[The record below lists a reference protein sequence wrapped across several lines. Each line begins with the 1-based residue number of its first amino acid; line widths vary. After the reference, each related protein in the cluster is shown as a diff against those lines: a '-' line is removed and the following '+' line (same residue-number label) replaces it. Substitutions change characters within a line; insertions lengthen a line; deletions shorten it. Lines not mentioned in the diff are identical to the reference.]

1 MSALQLLRMTTTL
14 RRASLFAS
22 RVVWR
27 QTNRNL
33 QALRCFATKSRPGSS
48 SSSSIEQQYQRK
60 TPLEHVLIRPDTY
73 VGSTEVLESLVWLPA
88 KADALRYSLRSAKF
102 VPALYKVFDEILVNA
117 LDNRQRDS
125 SMAHLDVRVDVA
137 RNLVAIRNDGRSI
150 PVVLHAT
157 EGIYVPELVMG
168 HLLTGS
174 NFDDSTAKITGGRNG
189 FGAKLCNIFST
200 RFHVDI
206 VDSHR
211 ALRYR
216 QTWHANM
223 TRCDPPLV
231 EPAPPGAADS
241 TTIEFEPDLSR
252 FAGGAMRSLADTEV
266 LAVWRR
272 RVHDAA
278 ACAPDVAVTWNGAA
292 VEPRSFEEYAA
303 LHDAVD
309 TKGGAQ
315 LLFERKPR
323 WHVGVGV
330 ARVSLQSLSAP
341 SGACAAQVS
350 YVNGIATP
358 RGGTHVAHVADVV
371 AQCVL
376 RAIERRHRD
385 LQPRLANIRGALAL
399 FISCNIDNP
408 AFDSQTKETLTTRAD
423 DFGAPFVLSERMA
436 QRIVDESGIVEAVV
450 RQLELRQL
458 RRVDAATAG
467 KKSARGALL
476 GLPKLQDAH
485 YAGTDKASECC
496 LILTE
501 GDSAKALAVAG
512 LSELGRDRFGV
523 YPLRGKLLNVRDA
536 PTQRV
541 LDNAELS
548 AVKTILGLKVEH
560 EQPSKMRYGRVMLMT
575 DQDADGSHIKGL
587 FINYMHTFWP
597 QLLKGNQ
604 FLDEFVT
611 PIVKAT
617 RRGGGESKSFFTVR
631 EFEEWRTALP
641 VAERRKWSHKYY
653 KGLGTSTAAE
663 AREYFSNVERHR
675 LRFLWGGRDAP
686 VGAGAPR
693 DAEDELIEMAFA
705 RDRVDERKRWLEQ
718 YVGDDNEDAI
728 AVVDHTRAA
737 LSYAEFI
744 NQELVLFSRLSLVR
758 AVPRLL
764 DGLKPGQRKVLFACF
779 RRRLTQEIKVAQLA
793 GYVAEH
799 TNYHHGEAALAATII
814 GMAQDYCGA
823 NNVPLL
829 VPAGQFGTRLL
840 GGKDAASPRYL
851 FTRLAPAARLLYRE
865 VDDGVL
871 RHAVEDGDRVQP
883 VTYAP
888 VVPVVLLNGAAGVG
902 TGWSTNVPSYHPL
915 DVIGNVERALAG
927 KSLHAMV
934 PWWRH
939 FGGEVRVLDAAKGEL
954 VTRGVARATGKQTI
968 EITELPIG
976 RWTTTQKEYL
986 EEMLEIGTIESFREL
1001 HSEHSVHFVVS
1012 VSPRHMKEY
1021 TASRK
1026 AMARAFRLESNLS
1039 LRNMHL
1045 FDCDGRLQHFL
1056 TAEDVVRAFVHE
1068 RLPFYERRRERQL
1081 LTLTLECDVLRIRGE
1096 FARFM
1101 VHQGGAQW
1109 LGRPRAE
1116 LLAEL
1121 ARRGFPPEL
1130 PKLPQQQQEDDD
1142 SGDGGD
1148 SAEEAIEKT
1157 SSTTTTT
1164 EPFEY
1169 LLRTSVSSLSAERVE
1184 ALEQEWRK
1192 RRNERDELDKKNAK
1206 DLWRADLAQ
1215 LKEWVL
1221 KDKTFARE
1229 EDAEKQ

>member
-1 MSALQLLRMTTTL
+1 
-14 RRASLFAS
+14 
-22 RVVWR
+22 
-27 QTNRNL
+27 
-33 QALRCFATKSRPGSS
+33 
-48 SSSSIEQQYQRK
+48 
-60 TPLEHVLIRPDTY
+60 
-73 VGSTEVLESLVWLPA
+73 
-88 KADALRYSLRSAKF
+88 
-102 VPALYKVFDEILVNA
+102 
-117 LDNRQRDS
+117 
-125 SMAHLDVRVDVA
+125 MARLDVRVDVA
-137 RNLVAIRNDGRSI
+137 RNTVSIRNDGRSI

-157 EGIYVPELVMG
+157 EHIYVPELVMG

-189 FGAKLCNIFST
+189 FGAKLCNIFSS
-200 RFHVDI
+200 RFSVDI

-211 ALRYR
+211 GLRYR

-231 EPAPPGAADS
+231 EPADPDATDS
-241 TTIEFEPDLSR
+241 TTVEFEPDLSR

-278 ACAPDVAVTWNGAA
+278 ACTPDVEVTWNGAV
-292 VEPRSFEEYAA
+292 VEPRSFEEYSA

-315 LLFERKPR
+315 LLFDRKPR

-341 SGACAAQVS
+341 SGACAAHVS

-371 AQCVL
+371 AQCVM
-376 RAIERRHRD
+376 RAIEKRHRE
-385 LQPRLANIRGALAL
+385 LQPRLANIRGVLTL

-408 AFDSQTKETLTTRAD
+408 AFDSQTKETLTTRVD
-423 DFGAPFVLSERMA
+423 DFGVPFTLSERYA

-485 YAGTDKASECC
+485 YAGTDKADECC

-512 LSELGRDRFGV
+512 LAELGRDRFGV

-536 PTQRV
+536 PSQRV

-548 AVKTILGLKVEH
+548 AVKTILGLKVSE
-560 EQPSKMRYGRVMLMT
+560 ETNGSAAAAAATPAKQPRMRYGRVMLMT

-587 FINYMHTFWP
+587 FINYVHTFWP
-597 QLLKGNQ
+597 HLLKGNR

-617 RRGGGESKSFFTVR
+617 RRGGSGEVKSFFTVR
-631 EFEEWRTALP
+631 EFEEWRTSLP

-663 AREYFSNVERHR
+663 AREYFGNVERHR
-675 LRFLWGGRDAP
+675 LRFLWGGRDTP
-686 VGAGAPR
+686 VVAKPGAPLDKE
-693 DAEDELIEMAFA
+693 DALIEMAFS

-779 RRRLTQEIKVAQLA
+779 RRKLTQEIKVAQLA

-799 TNYHHGEAALAATII
+799 TNYHHGEAALSATII
-814 GMAQDYCGA
+814 GMAHDFCGS
-823 NNVPLL
+823 NNLPLL

-865 VDDGVL
+865 VDDSIL
-871 RHAVEDGDRVQP
+871 RSSVEDGDKVQP

-902 TGWSTNVPSYHPL
+902 TGWSTNVPAFHPL
-915 DVIGNVERALAG
+915 DVIENVERALAG
-927 KSLHAMV
+927 KSLRALV

-939 FGGEVRVLDAAKGEL
+939 FNGEVRVVDAAKGEL
-954 VTRGVARATGKQTI
+954 VTRGVARATSKHTI

-976 RWTTTQKEYL
+976 RWTTTHKEYL

-1001 HSEHSVHFVVS
+1001 HSEHSVHFVVT

-1021 TASRK
+1021 SASRK
-1026 AMARAFRLESNLS
+1026 AMARAFRLESSLS

-1045 FDCDGRLQHFL
+1045 FDGEGRLQHYAS
-1056 TAEDVVRAFVHE
+1056 AEEIVQAFVHE

-1081 LTLTLECDVLRIRGE
+1081 VALTIECDVLRIRGE
-1096 FARFM
+1096 FTRFM
-1101 VHQGGAQW
+1101 VHDGGAQW

-1116 LLAEL
+1116 LQAEL
-1121 ARRGFPPEL
+1121 ARRGFPAEL
-1130 PKLPQQQQEDDD
+1130 PRVPPLFDDEDADELQHEGVVAVDVTEQLQQRAQQQQQQQLPDFD
-1142 SGDGGD
+1142 
-1148 SAEEAIEKT
+1148 
-1157 SSTTTTT
+1157 
-1164 EPFEY
+1164 Y
-1169 LLRTSVSSLSAERVE
+1169 LLRTPLSSFTGERVQ
-1184 ALEQEWRK
+1184 ALEQELGK
-1192 RRNERDELDKKNAK
+1192 RRVERDELDKKSAK

-1215 LKEWVL
+1215 LKEWVAR
-1221 KDKTFARE
+1221 DATFQRE
-1229 EDAEKQ
+1229 EE

>member
-1 MSALQLLRMTTTL
+1 
-14 RRASLFAS
+14 
-22 RVVWR
+22 
-27 QTNRNL
+27 
-33 QALRCFATKSRPGSS
+33 
-48 SSSSIEQQYQRK
+48 
-60 TPLEHVLIRPDTY
+60 LIRPDTY
-73 VGSTEVLESLVWLPA
+73 VGSTEVQESLAWLPNSA
-88 KADALRYSLRSAKF
+88 AAARYSLRNASF
-102 VPALYKVFDEILVNA
+102 VPALYKIFDEILVNA

-137 RNLVAIRNDGRSI
+137 RNLVSIRNDGQSI

-189 FGAKLCNIFST
+189 FGAKLCNIFSS
-200 RFHVDI
+200 RFHIDI
-206 VDSHR
+206 VDSKR

-216 QTWHANM
+216 QTWRANM
-223 TRCDPPLV
+223 TVCDPPLV

-252 FAGGAMRSLADTEV
+252 FAAGTMRSLADTEV

-272 RVHDAA
+272 RAHDAA
-278 ACAPDVAVTWNGAA
+278 ACAPDVAVTWNGDA

-330 ARVSLQSLSAP
+330 ARVSLQSLSAA

-376 RAIERRHRD
+376 RSIERRHRD
-385 LQPRLANIRGALAL
+385 LQPRLANVRGALAL
-399 FISCNIDNP
+399 FISCSIDNP
-408 AFDSQTKETLTTRAD
+408 AFDSQTKETLTTRAS

-436 QRIVDESGIVEAVV
+436 QRIVEESGIVEAVV

-485 YAGTDKASECC
+485 YAGTDKANECC

-548 AVKTILGLKVEH
+548 AVKTILGLKVDSERQ
-560 EQPSKMRYGRVMLMT
+560 QPSKMRYGRVMLMT

-587 FINYMHTFWP
+587 FINYVHTFWP
-597 QLLKGNQ
+597 HLLKGNR

-617 RRGGGESKSFFTVR
+617 RRGGGGGESKSFFTVR
-631 EFEEWRTALP
+631 EFEDWRTALP

-663 AREYFSNVERHR
+663 AREYFGNVERHR

-686 VGAGAPR
+686 VAASAPR

-705 RDRVDERKRWLEQ
+705 RDRVDDRKRWLEQ

-814 GMAQDYCGA
+814 GMAQDYCGS

-865 VDDGVL
+865 ADDAVL

-915 DVIGNVERALAG
+915 DVIENVERALAG
-927 KSLHAMV
+927 KSLRAML

-939 FGGEVRVLDAAKGEL
+939 FGGEVRVVDAAKGEL
-954 VTRGVARATGKQTI
+954 VTRGVARATSKQTI

-1001 HSEHSVHFVVS
+1001 HSEHSVHFVIT

-1026 AMARAFRLESNLS
+1026 AMARAFRLESSLS

-1056 TAEDVVRAFVHE
+1056 TAEDVVSAFVRE
-1068 RLPFYERRRERQL
+1068 RLPFYERRRERHL
-1081 LTLTLECDVLRIRGE
+1081 LTLSVECDVLRIRGE

-1109 LGRPRAE
+1109 LGKPRDE
-1116 LLAEL
+1116 LLQEL
-1121 ARRGFPPEL
+1121 QKRGFPSEL
-1130 PKLPQQQQEDDD
+1130 PRIQHEDEDEDDAAVEE
-1142 SGDGGD
+1142 GGGK
-1148 SAEEAIEKT
+1148 SAGGEQP
-1157 SSTTTTT
+1157 
-1164 EPFEY
+1164 PFDY
-1169 LLRTSVSSLSAERVE
+1169 LLRTSLSSFTFERVD
-1184 ALEQEWRK
+1184 ALEKELMK
-1192 RRNERDELDKKNAK
+1192 RRQEREELEKKSAK
-1206 DLWRADLAQ
+1206 DLWRDDLAH
-1215 LKEWVL
+1215 LKEWVS
-1221 KDKTFARE
+1221 KEKTFSRE
-1229 EDAEKQ
+1229 EIESSE